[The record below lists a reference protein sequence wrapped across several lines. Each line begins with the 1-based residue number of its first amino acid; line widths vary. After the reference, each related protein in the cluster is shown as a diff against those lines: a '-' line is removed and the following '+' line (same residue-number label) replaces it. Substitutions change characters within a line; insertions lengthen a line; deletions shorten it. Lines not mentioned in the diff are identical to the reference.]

1 MCFNAAVGG
10 IRTFAVLFG
19 HRTENSCDESA
30 RSHKTD
36 VYGITLAETVLAV
49 FVSGI
54 VGFLLSV
61 GVNAMY
67 NIWLESYFDLS
78 VQIISTVQ
86 LIAGAVSCMF
96 MFACVLTASF
106 VTTIKISSASIDR
119 MLKGER

>member
-1 MCFNAAVGG
+1 MCFNVAVGG

-19 HRTENSCDESA
+19 HRTENSCMRA
-30 RSHKTD
+30 LGATKTD

-54 VGFLLSV
+54 AGFLLAV

>member
-10 IRTFAVLFG
+10 IRTLLYYSDTAQRIAVMRALG
-19 HRTENSCDESA
+19 AT
-30 RSHKTD
+30 KTD

-54 VGFLLSV
+54 AGFLLSV